1 MQYFCTD
8 TVSIYTAEMMTEE
21 EIYEGCR
28 RADQKARRE
37 LYTRFSGVMLAIG
50 IRYLSDR
57 DAAEDL
63 LHDVFVNVLTNFQ
76 KFTFRG
82 EGSLKAWMKRVMVN
96 AALDRIRRDKPLDT
110 VDVDNVSDIIDEEPD
125 SERIP
130 ASEILQMVAA
140 LPTGYRTVLNLY
152 AFEGYSHREIAEQL
166 GINEK
171 SSSSQLSRAKS
182 LLAKKINEYLK
193 KNNEI

>member
-1 MQYFCTD
+1 
-8 TVSIYTAEMMTEE
+8 MMTEE

-28 RADQKARRE
+28 RANPKARRE

-50 IRYLSDR
+50 IRYLADR

-96 AALDRIRRDKPLDT
+96 AALDKLRREKPVDT
-110 VDVDNVSDIIDEEPD
+110 VDVELVSDIADEEP
-125 SERIP
+125 SPERIP
-130 ASEILQMVAA
+130 AAEILRMVAA
-140 LPTGYRTVLNLY
+140 LPAGYRTVLNLY
-152 AFEGYSHREIAEQL
+152 AFEGYSHREIAAQL

-182 LLAKKINEYLK
+182 LLARMINEYLK
-193 KNNEI
+193 KNDAI